1 MLYNPPLFRDAE
13 AQSIRA
19 LIEANP
25 LASLVSTSGGEF
37 DVSLLP
43 LLIDEKDGR
52 LSLIGHFAR
61 ANPHWKRLKDSR
73 RAVALFRGSDFYVS
87 PAWYPSKK
95 VHGKH
100 VPTWNYELVV
110 AEGTVA
116 VTEDPEALRAIVTR
130 LTERFEPPRAAKGG
144 EVWKISDAPAE
155 YVNAM
160 LKAIVGLTLIV
171 EKLEGKRKMSQNREP
186 GDREGVL
193 QGLLAE
199 AVPETSA
206 YLAAMASARRHRT
219 EDR

>member
-13 AQSIRA
+13 ASGIRA
-19 LIEANP
+19 LIDANP
-25 LASLVSTSGGEF
+25 LASLVSATGGEF

-43 LLIDEKDGR
+43 LLLDESEGQLR
-52 LSLIGHFAR
+52 LIGHFAR
-61 ANPHWKRLKDSR
+61 ANPHWKRLRESP
-73 RAVALFRGSDFYVS
+73 RAIALFRGVDFYVS

-95 VHGKH
+95 LHGKQ

-116 VTEDPEALRAIVTR
+116 LTEEPEALRAIVTK
-130 LTERFEPPRAAKGG
+130 LTERFEPPRAEKGG
-144 EVWKISDAPAE
+144 EVWKIADAPEE
-155 YVNAM
+155 YVASM
-160 LKAIVGLTLIV
+160 LKMIVGVTLTV

-193 QGLLAE
+193 AGLAAE

-206 YLAAMASARRHRT
+206 YLAAMAAAKPRS
-219 EDR
+219 